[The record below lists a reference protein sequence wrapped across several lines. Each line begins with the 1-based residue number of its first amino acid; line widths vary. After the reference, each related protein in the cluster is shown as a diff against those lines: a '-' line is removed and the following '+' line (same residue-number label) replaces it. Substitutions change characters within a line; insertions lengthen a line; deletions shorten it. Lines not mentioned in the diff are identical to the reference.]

1 MPEIHEG
8 CREQP
13 ALSKASTA
21 PRKPAAARSRPL
33 PLTSLNHVSIHCSN
47 VEQSV
52 NFYCDVMGFVP
63 VRRPDCL
70 NFDGAWLFNHGIG
83 IHLLGQSE
91 DPHAPQLRVP
101 KEINPKSDHF
111 SFQCDHIEEVESGL
125 EERGIPFLRQ
135 CVEEAGIMV
144 EQLFFH
150 DPDGH
155 MIEVCN
161 CDLLPVVP
169 LRPDPDMPLAL
180 PACVRRKP
188 QACGRKPPL
197 HLAYRPVN
205 HIAPRFLASPP
216 IPQPQFLRHACRIH
230 VGLRPPPAMH
240 PSAFTA
246 LSRRE
251 VGRAPLFGQRAR
263 VCSPLGAPDPPPL
276 LPGVSASANP
286 RAPYCPRA
294 LPGYLSARAW
304 ASLQPAAHDCYD
316 YALSSSASAMQARS
330 THCANRPAHLLTART
345 PYALLPTPAHLT
357 SFPHTYLP
365 FLISLSPRFLRFPLS
380 PPQVDPSEQRYLL
393 VGSAAGAITAFDTA
407 APTAVDA
414 FAHPCHPPLF
424 TLPRAPSSA
433 SHASAHAARSLADA
447 SAPSAAG
454 EAHSLAVR
462 GVAWYPVDPG
472 LFVSASLDGL
482 VKLWDTNT
490 LQALLSFHMPGRV
503 GDVAM
508 SHAQGAPLLAAAAC
522 EDGNVRL
529 CDLASGAATHML
541 RASQGAITRLCWSP
555 VSPFHL
561 ASGSSAGA
569 IRIWDIRRPAP
580 LHSLHHRHS
589 QPALRPPLLPRVLS
603 PPPACRAAAQREG
616 GAEATG
622 GRGVKVSR
630 GQRGLRGAADE
641 RVGGVGSGG
650 RGVGDGGGL
659 GRKRGREES
668 VGAGRKGA
676 CERGRAARAVGNARE
691 KQGKAGRSEE
701 KDQHGCKTGFV
712 GWWGG
717 RAGVRVRIGQTGRW
731 QGEWGRG
738 GAVQQRQWGEEAG
751 QVAHEGAVLSMA
763 PTRNGLFLL
772 SYGSDQRLRLWD
784 VEAGTNTLIHYA
796 NQRAPRGALASEATV
811 RFCMSHDG
819 SLVFLPQGPAIQVF
833 HTWTGESLASLH
845 AHFDNV
851 LLCCSHPT
859 LPQLFSSGADRQLL
873 SWTSPL
879 LDQLHSPQ
887 SHSPTSRSRAFV
899 RYIQQGPLPDED
911 AWSD

>member
-1 MPEIHEG
+1 MPPAASSKLHEA
-8 CREQP
+8 CREQHAP
-13 ALSKASTA
+13 SKAPTVTKKS
-21 PRKPAAARSRPL
+21 ARSRPL

-91 DPHAPQLRVP
+91 DPQAPQLRVP

-111 SFQCDHIEEVESGL
+111 SFQCDDIEEVESGL
-125 EERGIPFLRQ
+125 EERGIAFLRQ

-169 LRPDPDMPLAL
+169 LQPDPDMPLTL
-180 PACVRRKP
+180 PACVRRTP
-188 QACGRKPPL
+188 QACGRQVLEKGQQESCSHSSDDSGSESGCDEGREREVGEGPGADEGFCNKVQVVEQQGGSLP
-197 HLAYRPVN
+197 A
-205 HIAPRFLASPP
+205 PP
-216 IPQPQFLRHACRIH
+216 IPQPSSAHAYRIH

-263 VCSPLGAPDPPPL
+263 VCSPLDAPDNPPL
-276 LPGVSASANP
+276 LPGGSASATP

-294 LPGYLSARAW
+294 LPGYLSGRAW

-316 YALSSSASAMQARS
+316 YALSSSASAMQ
-330 THCANRPAHLLTART
+330 
-345 PYALLPTPAHLT
+345 
-357 SFPHTYLP
+357 
-365 FLISLSPRFLRFPLS
+365 
-380 PPQVDPSEQRYLL
+380 VDPAEQRYLL

-424 TLPRAPSSA
+424 TLPRAPSS
-433 SHASAHAARSLADA
+433 SSAADSARAARALADA
-447 SAPSAAG
+447 SAAPAPGA
-454 EAHSLAVR
+454 AHSLAVT

-508 SHAQGAPLLAAAAC
+508 SRAQGAPLLAAAAC

-541 RASQGAITRLCWSP
+541 RAAASQGAITRLCWSP
-555 VSPFHL
+555 ASPFH
-561 ASGSSAGA
+561 
-569 IRIWDIRRPAP
+569 
-580 LHSLHHRHS
+580 
-589 QPALRPPLLPRVLS
+589 
-603 PPPACRAAAQREG
+603 
-616 GAEATG
+616 
-622 GRGVKVSR
+622 
-630 GQRGLRGAADE
+630 
-641 RVGGVGSGG
+641 
-650 RGVGDGGGL
+650 
-659 GRKRGREES
+659 
-668 VGAGRKGA
+668 
-676 CERGRAARAVGNARE
+676 
-691 KQGKAGRSEE
+691 
-701 KDQHGCKTGFV
+701 
-712 GWWGG
+712 
-717 RAGVRVRIGQTGRW
+717 
-731 QGEWGRG
+731 
-738 GAVQQRQWGEEAG
+738 
-751 QVAHEGAVLSMA
+751 
-763 PTRNGLFLL
+763 
-772 SYGSDQRLRLWD
+772 RLRLWD
-784 VEAGTNTLIHYA
+784 VEAGANTLIHYA

-819 SLVFLPQGPAIQVF
+819 SLVFLPQGPAIQVL

-851 LLCCSHPT
+851 LLCCSHPAT
-859 LPQLFSSGADRQLL
+859 PLFSSGADRQLL

-879 LDQLHSPQ
+879 LDQHHYPQ
-887 SHSPTSRSRAFV
+887 SHSPHSRSRSSALQ
-899 RYIQQGPLPDED
+899 INQGHLPDED